1 MKRKFVILG
10 CLLVGL
16 LTIVL
21 LPSLAF
27 AGGSQSTAED
37 GADEEP
43 IDFVYIDSQEVAV
56 GTTEYVV
63 VSFNEI
69 IDSGSALTL
78 RVKRE
83 GDGKIHEFTS
93 TKVVDDAAL
102 FELSF
107 DGESTGVYSLISVCF
122 HDGTNTERIIKL
134 DSGENHGSFVVKPAD
149 SKPDLRDSGIET
161 NIYGLDDDGS
171 IINKDGLGET
181 APISP
186 LSLNSSNRT
195 GDFVIVLDAGHGGSD
210 SGAVGNGIKESD
222 INLKIARYCKEELEK
237 YYGVKV
243 IMTRD
248 SDTRVGLED
257 RSAIAR
263 DAGADFFISFH
274 INSGGGTGAEV
285 WIPAVN
291 DSWHSSFHEIGD
303 AIGSDIL
310 SKLSALGLNN
320 RGTKFDYY
328 TLNGGR
334 YYPDGSPAD
343 SLSVIRNCRLY
354 GIPAILVEHGF
365 IDRASDANIL
375 KDDNKLAA
383 MGKADA
389 EAIASFFGLSKEQRP
404 VVEASWMR
412 NGEIDLTW
420 SAVDGAER
428 YAVALKTESG
438 YHTYTYDCTE
448 TSYTVTGLENG
459 EDYQFLVQAYVDG
472 HWTSF
477 SNRDIFSCT
486 LIPMPEAR
494 VESTGDGTVTLSWG
508 AVDGAEAY
516 AVAEYV
522 GGRYVTYTLDCRD
535 TTYTVSDL
543 ANGYEHSFLVQ
554 AKVGGRWSSFG
565 PANLVKATP
574 EGAMRP
580 SVSAEPADR
589 SVALTWDPVP
599 GAERYAV
606 AVREGSGWRTF
617 TYDCRGTSYTATG
630 LSNGT
635 EYEFLVQALC
645 MGRWSSFGEGDV
657 VSVIP
662 ADPAAPEARVESTGD
677 GTVTLS
683 WGAVD
688 GAEAYAVAEY
698 VGGRY
703 VTYTLDCRD
712 TTYTVSD
719 LANGYE
725 HSFLVQAKV
734 GGRWSSFGPA
744 NLVKATPEGAMR
756 PSVSAEPADRS
767 VALTWDPVPGAERYA
782 VAVRE
787 GSGWRTFTYDCRG
800 TSYTATGLSNG
811 TEYEFLVQALC
822 MGRWSSFGEGDV
834 AKVKTPGTK
843 IMGSS
848 DASIEQMTALFYAS
862 GHEYPAAIYSPR
874 GASTIEDFCQ
884 IVYEESAAE
893 GVKAEVLFSQAMVE
907 TGWLQF
913 GGSVRAEQCNFGGLG
928 AVSNSVAGASFP
940 NVRIGLR
947 AQVQHLK
954 AYASNDPLNNSC
966 VDPRFQFVKRDIA
979 PTVEDLNGRW
989 AVPGTGYG
997 QSITSLVERM
1007 LNL

>member
-78 RVKRE
+78 RVERE

-122 HDGTNTERIIKL
+122 HNGSNTERIIKL

-171 IINKDGLGET
+171 IIDKDGLGE
-181 APISP
+181 AVPISP
-186 LSLNSSNRT
+186 LSLNSGSRT

-389 EAIASFFGLSKEQRP
+389 EAIASYFGLSKEQRP

-486 LIPMPEAR
+486 LMPMPEAR

-589 SVALTWDPVP
+589 SVTLTWDPVP

-657 VSVIP
+657 V
-662 ADPAAPEARVESTGD
+662 
-677 GTVTLS
+677 
-683 WGAVD
+683 
-688 GAEAYAVAEY
+688 
-698 VGGRY
+698 
-703 VTYTLDCRD
+703 
-712 TTYTVSD
+712 
-719 LANGYE
+719 
-725 HSFLVQAKV
+725 
-734 GGRWSSFGPA
+734 
-744 NLVKATPEGAMR
+744 
-756 PSVSAEPADRS
+756 
-767 VALTWDPVPGAERYA
+767 
-782 VAVRE
+782 
-787 GSGWRTFTYDCRG
+787 
-800 TSYTATGLSNG
+800 
-811 TEYEFLVQALC
+811 
-822 MGRWSSFGEGDV
+822 
-834 AKVKTPGTK
+834 KVKTPGTK

-862 GHEYPAAIYSPR
+862 GHEYPADIYSPR

>member
-122 HDGTNTERIIKL
+122 HDGSNTERIIKL

-389 EAIASFFGLSKEQRP
+389 EAIASYFGLSKEQRP

-472 HWTSF
+472 HWTYF

-630 LSNGT
+630 LSNG
-635 EYEFLVQALC
+635 A
-645 MGRWSSFGEGDV
+645 
-657 VSVIP
+657 
-662 ADPAAPEARVESTGD
+662 
-677 GTVTLS
+677 
-683 WGAVD
+683 
-688 GAEAYAVAEY
+688 
-698 VGGRY
+698 
-703 VTYTLDCRD
+703 
-712 TTYTVSD
+712 
-719 LANGYE
+719 
-725 HSFLVQAKV
+725 
-734 GGRWSSFGPA
+734 
-744 NLVKATPEGAMR
+744 
-756 PSVSAEPADRS
+756 
-767 VALTWDPVPGAERYA
+767 
-782 VAVRE
+782 
-787 GSGWRTFTYDCRG
+787 
-800 TSYTATGLSNG
+800 
-811 TEYEFLVQALC
+811 EYEFLVQALC

-848 DASIEQMTALFYAS
+848 DASIEQMAALFYAS
-862 GHEYPAAIYSPR
+862 GHEYPADIYSPR

>member
-1 MKRKFVILG
+1 MKRKFAIFG
-10 CLLVGL
+10 CFLVGL

-21 LPSLAF
+21 LPSIAF
-27 AGGSQSTAED
+27 AGGSQSAAED
-37 GADEEP
+37 GTDGEP
-43 IDFVYIDSQEVAV
+43 IDFVYIDSQEVV
-56 GTTEYVV
+56 IGTTEYVV
-63 VSFNEI
+63 VSFNEK
-69 IDSGSALTL
+69 IDSAYALTL
-78 RVKRE
+78 LVERE
-83 GDGKIHEFTS
+83 GDGKILEFTS

-107 DGESTGVYSLISVCF
+107 DDESTGVYSLISVCF
-122 HDGTNTERIIKL
+122 QDGSNAERTIAL
-134 DSGENHGSFVVKPAD
+134 DSDENHGSFVVKPAG
-149 SKPDLRDSGIET
+149 SGPDLRDSGIET
-161 NIYGLDDDGS
+161 NVYGLDDDGS
-171 IINKDGLGET
+171 IINKDGLGDAT
-181 APISP
+181 PISP

-303 AIGSDIL
+303 AIGNDIL

-375 KDDNKLAA
+375 KDDNKLAS

-389 EAIASFFGLSKEQRP
+389 EAIASYFGLSKEQRP

-477 SNRDIFSCT
+477 SDRDIFSCT

-494 VESTGDGTVTLSWG
+494 VESRGAAPLPLSW
-508 AVDGAEAY
+508 AAAAGAEAY

-617 TYDCRGTSYTATG
+617 TYDCRGTSYTAAG

-657 VSVIP
+657 V
-662 ADPAAPEARVESTGD
+662 
-677 GTVTLS
+677 
-683 WGAVD
+683 
-688 GAEAYAVAEY
+688 
-698 VGGRY
+698 
-703 VTYTLDCRD
+703 
-712 TTYTVSD
+712 
-719 LANGYE
+719 
-725 HSFLVQAKV
+725 
-734 GGRWSSFGPA
+734 
-744 NLVKATPEGAMR
+744 
-756 PSVSAEPADRS
+756 
-767 VALTWDPVPGAERYA
+767 
-782 VAVRE
+782 
-787 GSGWRTFTYDCRG
+787 
-800 TSYTATGLSNG
+800 
-811 TEYEFLVQALC
+811 
-822 MGRWSSFGEGDV
+822 
-834 AKVKTPGTK
+834 KVKTPGTK

-862 GHEYPAAIYSPR
+862 GHEYPADIYSPR

-966 VDPRFQFVKRDIA
+966 VDPRFQFVKRGIA

>member
-122 HDGTNTERIIKL
+122 HDGSNTERIIKL

-389 EAIASFFGLSKEQRP
+389 EAIASYFGLSKEQRP

-420 SAVDGAER
+420 SAVDVGISSE
-428 YAVALKTESG
+428 K
-438 YHTYTYDCTE
+438 YTMRSN
-448 TSYTVTGLENG
+448 TSHCS
-459 EDYQFLVQAYVDG
+459 AI
-472 HWTSF
+472 
-477 SNRDIFSCT
+477 R
-486 LIPMPEAR
+486 
-494 VESTGDGTVTLSWG
+494 
-508 AVDGAEAY
+508 
-516 AVAEYV
+516 
-522 GGRYVTYTLDCRD
+522 
-535 TTYTVSDL
+535 
-543 ANGYEHSFLVQ
+543 
-554 AKVGGRWSSFG
+554 KVI
-565 PANLVKATP
+565 NHV
-574 EGAMRP
+574 
-580 SVSAEPADR
+580 
-589 SVALTWDPVP
+589 
-599 GAERYAV
+599 
-606 AVREGSGWRTF
+606 
-617 TYDCRGTSYTATG
+617 
-630 LSNGT
+630 
-635 EYEFLVQALC
+635 
-645 MGRWSSFGEGDV
+645 
-657 VSVIP
+657 
-662 ADPAAPEARVESTGD
+662 
-677 GTVTLS
+677 
-683 WGAVD
+683 
-688 GAEAYAVAEY
+688 
-698 VGGRY
+698 
-703 VTYTLDCRD
+703 
-712 TTYTVSD
+712 
-719 LANGYE
+719 
-725 HSFLVQAKV
+725 
-734 GGRWSSFGPA
+734 
-744 NLVKATPEGAMR
+744 
-756 PSVSAEPADRS
+756 
-767 VALTWDPVPGAERYA
+767 
-782 VAVRE
+782 
-787 GSGWRTFTYDCRG
+787 
-800 TSYTATGLSNG
+800 
-811 TEYEFLVQALC
+811 
-822 MGRWSSFGEGDV
+822 
-834 AKVKTPGTK
+834 
-843 IMGSS
+843 
-848 DASIEQMTALFYAS
+848 
-862 GHEYPAAIYSPR
+862 
-874 GASTIEDFCQ
+874 
-884 IVYEESAAE
+884 
-893 GVKAEVLFSQAMVE
+893 
-907 TGWLQF
+907 
-913 GGSVRAEQCNFGGLG
+913 
-928 AVSNSVAGASFP
+928 
-940 NVRIGLR
+940 
-947 AQVQHLK
+947 
-954 AYASNDPLNNSC
+954 
-966 VDPRFQFVKRDIA
+966 
-979 PTVEDLNGRW
+979 
-989 AVPGTGYG
+989 
-997 QSITSLVERM
+997 
-1007 LNL
+1007 

>member
-78 RVKRE
+78 RVKRA

-389 EAIASFFGLSKEQRP
+389 EAIASYFGLSKEQRP

-494 VESTGDGTVTLSWG
+494 VESTGDGTVALSWG

-589 SVALTWDPVP
+589 SVTLTWDPVP

-657 VSVIP
+657 V
-662 ADPAAPEARVESTGD
+662 
-677 GTVTLS
+677 
-683 WGAVD
+683 
-688 GAEAYAVAEY
+688 
-698 VGGRY
+698 
-703 VTYTLDCRD
+703 
-712 TTYTVSD
+712 
-719 LANGYE
+719 
-725 HSFLVQAKV
+725 
-734 GGRWSSFGPA
+734 
-744 NLVKATPEGAMR
+744 
-756 PSVSAEPADRS
+756 
-767 VALTWDPVPGAERYA
+767 
-782 VAVRE
+782 
-787 GSGWRTFTYDCRG
+787 
-800 TSYTATGLSNG
+800 
-811 TEYEFLVQALC
+811 
-822 MGRWSSFGEGDV
+822 
-834 AKVKTPGTK
+834 KVKTPGTK

-862 GHEYPAAIYSPR
+862 GHEYPADIYSPR

>member
-56 GTTEYVV
+56 GTTEYVA

-122 HDGTNTERIIKL
+122 HDGSNTERIIKL

-389 EAIASFFGLSKEQRP
+389 EAIASYFGLSKEQRP

-657 VSVIP
+657 
-662 ADPAAPEARVESTGD
+662 
-677 GTVTLS
+677 
-683 WGAVD
+683 
-688 GAEAYAVAEY
+688 
-698 VGGRY
+698 
-703 VTYTLDCRD
+703 
-712 TTYTVSD
+712 
-719 LANGYE
+719 
-725 HSFLVQAKV
+725 
-734 GGRWSSFGPA
+734 
-744 NLVKATPEGAMR
+744 
-756 PSVSAEPADRS
+756 
-767 VALTWDPVPGAERYA
+767 
-782 VAVRE
+782 
-787 GSGWRTFTYDCRG
+787 
-800 TSYTATGLSNG
+800 
-811 TEYEFLVQALC
+811 
-822 MGRWSSFGEGDV
+822 

-862 GHEYPAAIYSPR
+862 GHEYPADIYSPR

-966 VDPRFQFVKRDIA
+966 VDPRFQFVKRGIA

>member
-78 RVKRE
+78 RVERE

-122 HDGTNTERIIKL
+122 HNGSNTERIIKL

-171 IINKDGLGET
+171 IIDKDGLGE
-181 APISP
+181 AVPISP
-186 LSLNSSNRT
+186 LSLNSGSRT

-389 EAIASFFGLSKEQRP
+389 EAIASYFGLSKEQRP

-486 LIPMPEAR
+486 LMPMPEAR

-508 AVDGAEAY
+508 AVDCAEAY

-606 AVREGSGWRTF
+606 AVRG
-617 TYDCRGTSYTATG
+617 
-630 LSNGT
+630 
-635 EYEFLVQALC
+635 
-645 MGRWSSFGEGDV
+645 
-657 VSVIP
+657 
-662 ADPAAPEARVESTGD
+662 
-677 GTVTLS
+677 
-683 WGAVD
+683 
-688 GAEAYAVAEY
+688 
-698 VGGRY
+698 
-703 VTYTLDCRD
+703 
-712 TTYTVSD
+712 
-719 LANGYE
+719 
-725 HSFLVQAKV
+725 
-734 GGRWSSFGPA
+734 
-744 NLVKATPEGAMR
+744 
-756 PSVSAEPADRS
+756 
-767 VALTWDPVPGAERYA
+767 
-782 VAVRE
+782 

-848 DASIEQMTALFYAS
+848 DVSIEQMTALFYAS
-862 GHEYPAAIYSPR
+862 GHEYPADIYSPR